1 MFVRKTKLCELLFKT
16 ITETA
21 RQCGRNLNERQK
33 NAIYLKICKD
43 VGNIKKGNK
52 LPPVKNV

>member
-1 MFVRKTKLCELLFKT
+1 MFVRKTRLCELLFKT

-33 NAIYLKICKD
+33 NNIYLKILKD
-43 VGNIKKGNK
+43 VGDIKKGK
-52 LPPVKNV
+52 KMPPVKNV